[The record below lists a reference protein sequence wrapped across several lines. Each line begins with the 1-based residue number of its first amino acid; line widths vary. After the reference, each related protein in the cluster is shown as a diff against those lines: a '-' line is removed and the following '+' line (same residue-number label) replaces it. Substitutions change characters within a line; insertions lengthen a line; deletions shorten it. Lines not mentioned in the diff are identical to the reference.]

1 MLSGS
6 NEQDMT
12 EHTQTE
18 LLLIVHFGFNA
29 GNAFQKMLS
38 LFIIFFKNNSLRKTS
53 GTREDESLSLPD
65 TESTWILSVFCD
77 AHFELDHVYMELL
90 PHN

>member
-65 TESTWILSVFCD
+65 RSLIINGAVQVCKILMTEMI
-77 AHFELDHVYMELL
+77 
-90 PHN
+90 